1 MIILSMLICNFVFG
15 QRKNPSIDTFITET
29 ILKGMA
35 VNNGITLK
43 KDHGYFYAIA
53 FSFDKNGR
61 IDTMFLSKRL
71 DTEVKKIF
79 ALDDSLLKRIK
90 QYDLIY
96 SEFASKIVLMPFYHY
111 NSSDDGVS
119 YQSGFLTSIENLVP
133 ESVLGKPLVICKPIV
148 NAHIP
153 RTNN

>member
-1 MIILSMLICNFVFG
+1 
-15 QRKNPSIDTFITET
+15 
-29 ILKGMA
+29 
-35 VNNGITLK
+35 
-43 KDHGYFYAIA
+43 
-53 FSFDKNGR
+53 
-61 IDTMFLSKRL
+61 MFLSKRL

-96 SEFASKIVLMPFYHY
+96 SEFVSKIVLMPFYHY

-133 ESVLGKPLVICKPIV
+133 ESVLGKPLVIRKPIV